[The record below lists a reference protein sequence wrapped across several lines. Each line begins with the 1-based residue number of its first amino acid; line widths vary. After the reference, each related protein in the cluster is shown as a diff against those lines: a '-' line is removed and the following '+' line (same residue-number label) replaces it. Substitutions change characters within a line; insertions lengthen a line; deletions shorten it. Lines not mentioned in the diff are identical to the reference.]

1 MLCYNSAI
9 IKHHIFKILLTYSQY
24 SLQLMGSLIKNIYME
39 KDSGAKTQSQD
50 TSKSKIPLDPTQ
62 SEPDDYNNDIKEIEA
77 AIIKERY
84 SAQIFPYLKDPMERI
99 MKLITNQEAGI
110 STRDVKSEEVF
121 YLNIYKMELERVK
134 YIVKSYLRARLAKF
148 HKYLLLIVN
157 KDFGEYL
164 SLEEFNYV
172 SKLYKLKACYF
183 NDEILKNIPDDYGYN
198 MLKGDMKTDMIIH
211 PSENEWV
218 AAKAMKLIT
227 ELSGVSIPT
236 TIKVG
241 EKIMIPFKNVKQD
254 VLDGGMTLL

>member
-1 MLCYNSAI
+1 
-9 IKHHIFKILLTYSQY
+9 
-24 SLQLMGSLIKNIYME
+24 ME

-50 TSKSKIPLDPTQ
+50 ASKSKIPLDSTQ
-62 SEPDDYNNDIKEIEA
+62 IEPDDYNSDIKEIEA

-84 SAQIFPYLKDPMERI
+84 SCQIFPYLKEPMERI
-99 MKLITNQEAGI
+99 MKLITNQETSING
-110 STRDVKSEEVF
+110 RDVKSEEVF

-134 YIVKSYLRARLAKF
+134 FIVKSYLRARLAKF

-157 KDFGEYL
+157 KDFGEFL

-172 SKLYKLKACYF
+172 SKLYTLRACYF

-198 MLKGDMKTDMIIH
+198 MLKGDMKADMIVY

-218 AAKAMKLIT
+218 AAKSLKLIT
-227 ELSGVSIPT
+227 ELSGVSMPT

-241 EKIMIPFKNVKQD
+241 EKIMIPFKNIKQD
-254 VLDGGMTLL
+254 VFEGGMALL